1 MSTASIT
8 AAVVQYGRRKG
19 SSKRDVN
26 SEMEK
31 TEVSHPPDIRQ
42 VAVLSKSEWQRI
54 QDSVNGVN
62 KYNRS
67 VIEAAEQREALHL
80 RSKELVKHWS
90 NTIAGQRQK
99 KLEAKKVREAI
110 EEVERKQIDIEEVKY
125 QAQMRKEAIEKAK
138 TLQYYQTD
146 RVKGFH
152 SALMLAEVL
161 KEREAQIELK
171 HWKQNT
177 SKDVDREVLAAM
189 ARRDEQALQQEQQ
202 KALQRKQEQ
211 LAIAESLK
219 NQVKDQELKK
229 EQEKQDIK
237 REAEEVERLR
247 ELHLWEQY
255 MKEQK
260 HQEEKR
266 NIMKAHHEHLTIR
279 ELLRASEA
287 QRQTEEEEKRIQ
299 MASHKDKVMKMRK
312 EKQEEVFRDLQRHRQ
327 AIFEKLAA
335 QKQEQ
340 ISNEEEIIAKAVS
353 EREARLARE
362 QREKEEKHAAML
374 NSIATHR
381 EAMRKEQELK
391 AEEEKQKALEM
402 LNAKKEADR
411 IFMEKKELQ
420 AQRAREEGK
429 TLQDIYIHDM
439 AGKRA
444 RDNHS
449 KKEQQDFLAR
459 NAAIILEEENQ
470 FQNYAKQVIE
480 TAEKAGRQTYPLLK
494 AAREGIG
501 GGLGPTFGGLRPSYL
516 VHDESGVQMP
526 TYVNSTTQNI
536 KELNQTIDI
545 IRSKKRLG
553 FTW

>member
-19 SSKRDVN
+19 SSKRVVN

-31 TEVSHPPDIRQ
+31 TEASHPPDIRQ

-67 VIEAAEQREALHL
+67 VIEAAEQREALHM

-110 EEVERKQIDIEEVKY
+110 EEEERKQIDIEEVKY

-138 TLQYYQTD
+138 TLQYYQID

-152 SALMLAEVL
+152 SALLLAEVL

-171 HWKQNT
+171 HRKQNT
-177 SKDVDREVLAAM
+177 SKDVDREFLAVM
-189 ARRDEQALQQEQQ
+189 AHKDEQALQQEQQ
-202 KALQRKQEQ
+202 KALQRKQDQ

-219 NQVKDQELKK
+219 KQVKDQELKK

-260 HQEEKR
+260 NQEEKR
-266 NIMKAHHEHLTIR
+266 NIMKAHHEHLAIR
-279 ELLRASEA
+279 ELIRASEA
-287 QRQTEEEEKRIQ
+287 QRQKEEEEKRIQ
-299 MASHKDKVMKMRK
+299 MASHKEKVMKMRK
-312 EKQEEVFRDLQRHRQ
+312 EKQEEVFRDLQRRRQ
-327 AIFEKLAA
+327 TIIEKLAA

-353 EREARLARE
+353 EHEARQARE

-381 EAMRKEQELK
+381 EAVRKEQERK

-411 IFMEKKELQ
+411 IFMKEQELQ

-429 TLQDIYIHDM
+429 TLQDIYMHDM
-439 AGKRA
+439 AEKRA
-444 RDNHS
+444 RDHHS
-449 KKEQQDFLAR
+449 KKEQQDFVAR
-459 NAAIILEEENQ
+459 NAALIVEEENQ

-480 TAEKAGRQTYPLLK
+480 TAEKAGRHTYPLLK

-536 KELNQTIDI
+536 KELNQTADI
-545 IRSKKRLG
+545 VRSKKRLG